1 MTLTRPNSF
10 FDWSVNLFEISTY
23 LASLARAILNTYV
36 SPGKATCKAFWQGHQ
51 TRMCSIRLMAG
62 IRCSRAGKANPSA
75 RCMNG
80 TLPCGRGPAFRA
92 ASQTDTGLRGALG
105 GTRTLG
111 RPGSELPKGRYGGGL
126 RDAGRAERAPPYV
139 LLRERATAL
148 RHSPPRPTPG
158 GWLLPSA
165 PPRPSSQRPPVPSE
179 EHPSALPPCSP
190 NPCSPRPERHASPES
205 RSHDGWR
212 AKGFGQPGV
221 FGGETAGEEG
231 S

>member
-111 RPGSELPKGRYGGGL
+111 RTRKRALERPIWRRSPRSGTSGARASL
-126 RDAGRAERAPPYV
+126 RAFEGASD
-139 LLRERATAL
+139 
-148 RHSPPRPTPG
+148 SPQT
-158 GWLLPSA
+158 LT
-165 PPRPSSQRPPVPSE
+165 PSSDPGRVAASLCA
-179 EHPSALPPCSP
+179 SSP
-190 NPCSPRPERHASPES
+190 
-205 RSHDGWR
+205 
-212 AKGFGQPGV
+212 F
-221 FGGETAGEEG
+221 
-231 S
+231 